1 MSEAEI
7 TKPNPADF
15 KVDLRPKEFVARFR
29 IVAEVTETIE
39 ADDIDA
45 ALAKAKAMT
54 ETFEFAV
61 DPQDVE
67 EVDYLSVRKSQP
79 MYFVTRDG
87 KKMKVSHLE
96 AGDEPRDPD
105 ERGY

>member
-54 ETFEFAV
+54 ETSNLLLIHKTSKKLTISRSEN
-61 DPQDVE
+61 
-67 EVDYLSVRKSQP
+67 LSPCTSSRAMAK
-79 MYFVTRDG
+79 R
-87 KKMKVSHLE
+87 
-96 AGDEPRDPD
+96 
-105 ERGY
+105 